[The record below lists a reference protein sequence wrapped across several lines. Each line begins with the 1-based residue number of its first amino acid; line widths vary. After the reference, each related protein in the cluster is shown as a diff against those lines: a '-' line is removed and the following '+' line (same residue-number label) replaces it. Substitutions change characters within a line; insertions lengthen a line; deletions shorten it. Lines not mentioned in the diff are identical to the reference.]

1 MNPIPPPK
9 EIQRILI
16 AIGLSV
22 ANKTCPEV
30 EVSNVEAAC
39 RFIESRFDD
48 VDWDWDENTAS
59 IFGDDPRIPIA
70 DDDEG
75 NEAHFTVRL
84 VQTVNA

>member
-1 MNPIPPPK
+1 MNPITPK
-9 EIQRILI
+9 EIQRILV

-22 ANKTCPEV
+22 ATKTCPTV
-30 EVSNVEAAC
+30 EVCNVESAC
-39 RFIESRFDD
+39 QWIQSRFDD

-59 IFGDDPRIPIA
+59 IFGDDRRIPVC

-75 NEAHFTVRL
+75 NEAHFTIRL